1 MPEFGSFLLYFVIS
15 LVVIF
20 IIYIIFN
27 FITIKKQQK
36 KYVQIQE
43 ELKPNMDVIIS
54 GGIYGKIKHLDN
66 RYAKVEIAEGV
77 VIKIERYAIKQAEMN
92 K

>member
-1 MPEFGSFLLYFVIS
+1 MPEIGSFLLYFGLS

-20 IIYIIFN
+20 IFYIAFN
-27 FITIKKQQK
+27 FITIKRQQK
-36 KYVQIQE
+36 KYVKVQE
-43 ELKPNMDVIIS
+43 ELKPNMEVIIS

-77 VIKIERYAIKQAEMN
+77 VIKIERYAIRQAQD
-92 K
+92 